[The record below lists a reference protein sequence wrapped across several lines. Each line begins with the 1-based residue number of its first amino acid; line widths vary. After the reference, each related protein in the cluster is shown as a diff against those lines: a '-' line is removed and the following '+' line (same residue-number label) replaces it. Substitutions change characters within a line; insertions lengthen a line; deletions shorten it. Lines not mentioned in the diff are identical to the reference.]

1 MDLASLGSKT
11 AKDGFNNE
19 HFVISTFNNWKTSKL
34 ATDWLIA
41 MGYNVA
47 EIEEVNAYKINGSF
61 KADIQ
66 VIILI
71 QIKLQKIQDIQNI
84 QVKLVSNKHG
94 YNQIDKRW
102 LKSYKELW
110 SIPDDVYI
118 TLQYF
123 TGEILPKINNPK
135 DARRMFFYEF
145 DELEQSRI
153 LEFFRSNQPLIIS
166 DIIKG
171 RGKFASEWFLVILRE
186 KDKTSIKWVLKPINE
201 VINFYSGNV
210 EFSPQ
215 GNLKIG
221 KITMQRKGGDAGRDT
236 AKMLQFKIK
245 IMIIRLWSKAYLFD
259 YYFNA
264 PCLDFFLL
272 LFQLIKK
279 LTIINDTAYWRVC
292 IR

>member
-41 MGYNVA
+41 MGYNVV

-71 QIKLQKIQDIQNI
+71 QVKLQKIQDIQNI

-135 DARRMFFYEF
+135 DEANPNFWTDLKLYGLSSVFYRT
-145 DELEQSRI
+145 QAI
-153 LEFFRSNQPLIIS
+153 
-166 DIIKG
+166 
-171 RGKFASEWFLVILRE
+171 
-186 KDKTSIKWVLKPINE
+186 
-201 VINFYSGNV
+201 
-210 EFSPQ
+210 
-215 GNLKIG
+215 
-221 KITMQRKGGDAGRDT
+221 
-236 AKMLQFKIK
+236 
-245 IMIIRLWSKAYLFD
+245 
-259 YYFNA
+259 
-264 PCLDFFLL
+264 
-272 LFQLIKK
+272 
-279 LTIINDTAYWRVC
+279 
-292 IR
+292 

>member
-123 TGEILPKINNPK
+123 TGDILPKINNPK

-236 AKMLQFKIK
+236 AKRACEKKSVNSANL
-245 IMIIRLWSKAYLFD
+245 S
-259 YYFNA
+259 
-264 PCLDFFLL
+264 FL
-272 LFQLIKK
+272 
-279 LTIINDTAYWRVC
+279 
-292 IR
+292 